1 MKKRLVLWMVRLLLR
16 RAPIARIEFPR
27 LNRSYLVLDEASA
40 WAPSHVGGTAMPEQ
54 SGNCVLQ
61 FAEFNEVQLGDEIVL
76 RPNVGEALRYRV
88 RGQIAPQ
95 RVMQTRTRMLTL
107 VTGRYAIVA
116 TPA

>member
-27 LNRSYLVLDEASA
+27 LNRSYLVLDEASV
-40 WAPSHVGGTAMPEQ
+40 WAPNHVDGTAMPEQ

-61 FAEFNEVQLGDEIVL
+61 FADFNEVQLGDEIVL
-76 RPNVGEALRYRV
+76 QPRDGQPLRYRV

-95 RVMQTRTRMLTL
+95 RVMHTRTRMLTL